1 MSLEAAVRT
10 ESDAKLQIFIYF
22 SAGFGRNVTEE
33 VANCQFFFCRCQ
45 KVVGKFG
52 SFDNSFYFCN
62 VKGGTK

>member
-1 MSLEAAVRT
+1 LS
-10 ESDAKLQIFIYF
+10 AKLQISVDFG
-22 SAGFGRNVTEE
+22 AGFGRNMTED
-33 VANCQFFFCRCQ
+33 VANWQFSCCRYQ